1 MYGEDNAQL
10 LVQTWTDRMNA
21 FMDMWSAQTEE
32 RLVYSTEQVAS
43 VKNSPEFEGARLLSI
58 GAVRARFDAV
68 GALAPK

>member
-1 MYGEDNAQL
+1 MYDAQL
-10 LVQTWTDRMNA
+10 FVQTWTDRMHA

-43 VKNSPEFEGARLLSI
+43 VKNSHEFERIRLLSN

-68 GALAPK
+68 GALAQK